1 MMTAIFAFVVD
12 CLIGD
17 PRSSLHPVVLIG
29 KLISFFE
36 GLLYHEQDSDRKKL
50 FYGFVLMVCVLSV
63 SYGVAEGIVW
73 LAALSGNVYVSIA
86 VQAVFL
92 SFMISP
98 RNLAEAG
105 REIRDYLLD
114 GNLEMARFKVGWIV
128 GRDTDNLT
136 EGEATRA
143 TVETISENIVDGII
157 SPLFYFFIG
166 GLPLAVAYRA
176 ANTMDSMIGYKND
189 KYLFFGRAAA
199 LADDVWNYIPA
210 RLTGLMLVAA
220 AFLLGLDWRGAWKIM
235 RRDAAKHPSPNGG
248 WTEST
253 VAGALGVRLGGLNYY
268 FGKPSFRTYMG
279 DPVHALEAN
288 HISLAIR
295 MMYTVTVMFLALMLA
310 ASWLLGGS
318 VPGGLM
324 L

>member
-1 MMTAIFAFVVD
+1 MAAILAFAAD

-17 PRSSLHPVVLIG
+17 PRSSLHPVVLMG
-29 KLISFFE
+29 NLISFFE
-36 GLLYHEQDSDRKKL
+36 GLLYHEEDSDRKKL
-50 FYGFVLMVCVLSV
+50 VSGFVLMVCVLAV
-63 SYGVAEGIVW
+63 SCGVAEGILW
-73 LAALSGNVYVSIA
+73 LAALSGNIYVSVA

-128 GRDTDNLT
+128 GRDTDKLT

-143 TVETISENIVDGII
+143 TVETISENTVDGVI

-199 LADDVWNYIPA
+199 RADDVWNYIPA
-210 RLTGLMLVAA
+210 RLTGVMFVAA
-220 AFLLGLDWRGAWKIM
+220 AFLLGLDWRGAWRMM

-253 VAGALGVRLGGLNYY
+253 VAGALGIRLGGLNYY

-279 DPVHALEAN
+279 DPVHELEAR

-295 MMYTVTVMFLALMLA
+295 LMYTVTVMFLMLA
-310 ASWLLGGS
+310 LATSWFLDCRAAGGFLL
-318 VPGGLM
+318 
-324 L
+324 

>member
-50 FYGFVLMVCVLSV
+50 FNGFVLMVCVLSV

-128 GRDTDNLT
+128 GRDTDKLT

-143 TVETISENIVDGII
+143 TVETISENTVDGVI
-157 SPLFYFFIG
+157 SPLFYFFVG

-176 ANTMDSMIGYKND
+176 ANTMDSMVGYKND

-199 LADDVWNYIPA
+199 RADDVWNYIPA
-210 RLTGLMLVAA
+210 RLTGFMFVAA
-220 AFLLGLDWRGAWKIM
+220 AFLLGLDWRGAWRIL
-235 RRDAAKHPSPNGG
+235 RRDAVKHPSPNGG

-253 VAGALGVRLGGLNYY
+253 VAGALGIRLGGLNYY

-279 DPVHALEAN
+279 EPLHELEAK
-288 HISLAIR
+288 HISQAIR
-295 MMYTVTVMFLALMLA
+295 MMYTVTVMFLVLA
-310 ASWLLGGS
+310 SATAWLLGGYL
-318 VPGGLM
+318 PGGLVV
-324 L
+324 

>member
-1 MMTAIFAFVVD
+1 MAAVLAFVVD

-17 PRSSLHPVVLIG
+17 PRSSLHPVVLMG

-36 GLLYHEQDSDRKKL
+36 GLLYREADSDRKK
-50 FYGFVLMVCVLSV
+50 FVCGAVLMVCVLSV
-63 SYGVAEGIVW
+63 AYGVGEGILW
-73 LAALSGNVYVSIA
+73 LVRRFENAYVVLA
-86 VQAVFL
+86 VQAVAL

-114 GNLEMARFKVGWIV
+114 GNLDMARFKVGWIV
-128 GRDTDNLT
+128 GRDTDKLT

-143 TVETISENIVDGII
+143 TVETISENTVDGVI
-157 SPLFYFFIG
+157 SPLFYFFVG

-176 ANTMDSMIGYKND
+176 ANTMDSMIGYKNG
-189 KYLFFGRAAA
+189 KYMYFGRVAART
-199 LADDVWNYIPA
+199 DDLWNYVPA
-210 RLTGLMLVAA
+210 RITGLLLVAS
-220 AFLLGLDWRGAWKIM
+220 AFLLGFDWRNAWRIL

-253 VAGALGVRLGGLNYY
+253 VAGALGIRLGGLNYY

-279 DPVHALEAN
+279 DPLHELEAR

-295 MMYTVTVMFLALMLA
+295 LMYTATVMFLALALVS
-310 ASWLLGGS
+310 SWLIGGGF
-318 VPGGLM
+318 VL
-324 L
+324 

>member
-1 MMTAIFAFVVD
+1 MVAVLAFAVD
-12 CLIGD
+12 CLLGD
-17 PRSSLHPVVLIG
+17 PRSSLHPVVLMG

-36 GLLYHEQDSDRKKL
+36 GLLYDEQDSDRKKL
-50 FYGFVLMVCVLSV
+50 FCGFILMVCVLAV
-63 SYGVAEGIVW
+63 SYSVAEGILW
-73 LAALSGNVYVSIA
+73 LAAQSGNASVSVA
-86 VQAVFL
+86 VQAVCL

-105 REIRDYLLD
+105 REIRDYLLE

-128 GRDTDNLT
+128 GRDTDKLT

-143 TVETISENIVDGII
+143 TVETISENTVDGVI
-157 SPLFYFFIG
+157 SPLFYFLVG

-189 KYLFFGRAAA
+189 KYLFFGRTAAR
-199 LADDVWNYIPA
+199 ADDLWNYIPA
-210 RLTGLMLVAA
+210 RLTGLMMVAA
-220 AFLLGLDWRGAWKIM
+220 AFLLGLDWRDAWRILH
-235 RRDAAKHPSPNGG
+235 RDASKHPSPNGG

-253 VAGALGVRLGGLNYY
+253 VAGALGIRLGGLNYY

-279 DPVHALEAN
+279 DPVHELEAR

-295 MMYTVTVMFLALMLA
+295 MMYTVTVMFLVLSLA
-310 ASWLLGGS
+310 VSWSFGADVS
-318 VPGGLM
+318 GGLWT
-324 L
+324 

>member
-1 MMTAIFAFVVD
+1 MMTAILAFVAD

-17 PRSSLHPVVLIG
+17 PRSSLHPVVLMG
-29 KLISFFE
+29 NLISFFE
-36 GLLYHEQDSDRKKL
+36 GLLYHEEDSDRKKL
-50 FYGFVLMVCVLSV
+50 VSGFVLMVCVLAV
-63 SYGVAEGIVW
+63 SCGVAEGILW
-73 LAALSGNVYVSIA
+73 LAALSGNIYVSVV

-128 GRDTDNLT
+128 GRDTDKLT

-143 TVETISENIVDGII
+143 TVETISENTVDGVI

-199 LADDVWNYIPA
+199 RADDVWNYIPA
-210 RLTGLMLVAA
+210 RLTGVMFVAA
-220 AFLLGLDWRGAWKIM
+220 AFLLGLDWRSAWRMM

-253 VAGALGVRLGGLNYY
+253 VAGALGIRLGGLNYY

-279 DPVHALEAN
+279 DPVHELEAR

-295 MMYTVTVMFLALMLA
+295 LMYTVTVMFLMLALA
-310 ASWLLGGS
+310 ASWFLDCRAAGGFLL
-318 VPGGLM
+318 
-324 L
+324 

>member
-1 MMTAIFAFVVD
+1 MMTAICAFLVD
-12 CLIGD
+12 CLVGD

-50 FYGFVLMVCVLSV
+50 FNGFVLMICVLSV
-63 SYGVAEGIVW
+63 SYGVAEGIVR
-73 LAALSGNVYVSIA
+73 LAALLGNVYVFIA

-128 GRDTDNLT
+128 GRDTDKLT

-143 TVETISENIVDGII
+143 TVETISENTVDGVI
-157 SPLFYFFIG
+157 SPLFYFFVG

-176 ANTMDSMIGYKND
+176 ANTMDSMVGYKND

-199 LADDVWNYIPA
+199 RADDVWNFIPA
-210 RLTGLMLVAA
+210 RLTGFMFVAA
-220 AFLLGLDWRGAWKIM
+220 AFLLGLDWRGAWRIL
-235 RRDAAKHPSPNGG
+235 RRDAVKHPSPNGG

-279 DPVHALEAN
+279 EPLHELEAK

-295 MMYTVTVMFLALMLA
+295 MMYAVTVMFLVLA
-310 ASWLLGGS
+310 SATAWLLGGYL
-318 VPGGLM
+318 PGGLV

>member
-1 MMTAIFAFVVD
+1 MMVAILAFAVD
-12 CLIGD
+12 YLIGD

-36 GLLYHEQDSDRKKL
+36 GLLYHEEDSDRKKL
-50 FYGFVLMVCVLSV
+50 VSGFVLMVCVLAV
-63 SYGVAEGIVW
+63 SYGAAEGILW
-73 LAALSGNVYVSIA
+73 LAALSGNLYVSVA

-128 GRDTDNLT
+128 GRDTDKLT

-143 TVETISENIVDGII
+143 TVETISENTVDGVI

-176 ANTMDSMIGYKND
+176 ANTMDSMVGYKND

-199 LADDVWNYIPA
+199 RADDAWNYIPA
-210 RLTGLMLVAA
+210 RLTGVMFVVA
-220 AFLLGLDWRGAWKIM
+220 AFLLGLDWRGAWRMM
-235 RRDAAKHPSPNGG
+235 RRDSAKHPSPNGG

-253 VAGALGVRLGGLNYY
+253 VAGALGIRLGGLNYY

-279 DPVHALEAN
+279 DPVHELEAR

-295 MMYTVTVMFLALMLA
+295 LMYTVTVMFLVLTLA
-310 ASWLLGGS
+310 ASWLLGCRAA
-318 VPGGLM
+318 GGL
-324 L
+324 LL

>member
-1 MMTAIFAFVVD
+1 MMIAALAFIVD
-12 CLIGD
+12 CLVGD

-29 KLISFFE
+29 NLISFFE
-36 GLLYHEQDSDRKKL
+36 RLLYREEDSDRKKL
-50 FYGFVLMVCVLSV
+50 FCGAVLMVCVLAIC
-63 SYGVAEGIVW
+63 YGAAEGVLY
-73 LAALSGNVYVSIA
+73 LAARFGNAYIFVGI
-86 VQAVFL
+86 QAVCL

-105 REIRDYLLD
+105 REIRDYLLE

-128 GRDTDNLT
+128 GRDTDKLT

-143 TVETISENIVDGII
+143 AVETISENTVDGII
-157 SPLFYFFIG
+157 SPLFYFFVG

-189 KYLFFGRAAA
+189 KYLFFGRVAAK
-199 LADDVWNYIPA
+199 ADDVWNYIPA
-210 RLTGLMLVAA
+210 RLTGLMMVVA
-220 AFLLGLDWRGAWKIM
+220 AFLLGFDWRGAWRIL
-235 RRDAAKHPSPNGG
+235 RRDAANHPSPNGG

-279 DPVHALEAN
+279 DPVHELEAR
-288 HISLAIR
+288 HISMAIR
-295 MMYTVTVMFLALMLA
+295 MMYMVTVMFLALAWA
-310 ASWLLGGS
+310 ASWLLGCRAT
-318 VPGGLM
+318 GGFVL
-324 L
+324 

>member
-1 MMTAIFAFVVD
+1 MMTAVLAFVVD

-36 GLLYHEQDSDRKKL
+36 NLLYHEQDSDRKKMVC
-50 FYGFVLMVCVLSV
+50 GAVLMVCVLAI
-63 SYGVAEGIVW
+63 SYGVAEEIVR

-86 VQAVFL
+86 IHAVAL

-105 REIRDYLLD
+105 REIRDYLME

-128 GRDTDNLT
+128 GRDTDKLT

-143 TVETISENIVDGII
+143 TGETISENTVDGVI
-157 SPLFYFFIG
+157 SPLFYFFVG

-189 KYLFFGRAAA
+189 KYLYFGRVAAR
-199 LADDVWNYIPA
+199 ADDVWNYIPA
-210 RLTGLMLVAA
+210 RLTGLMLVAV
-220 AFLLGLDWRGAWKIM
+220 AFLLGFDWRSAWRIL

-253 VAGALGVRLGGLNYY
+253 VAGALGIRLGGLNYY

-279 DPVHALEAN
+279 DPIYELEAR
-288 HISLAIR
+288 HISQAIR
-295 MMYTVTVMFLALMLA
+295 MMYATTVMFLLLALVVE
-310 ASWLLGGS
+310 WFFCGGFI
-318 VPGGLM
+318 V
-324 L
+324 

>member
-1 MMTAIFAFVVD
+1 MITAIFAFLVD

-17 PRSSLHPVVLIG
+17 PRSSLHPVILIG

-50 FYGFVLMVCVLSV
+50 FNGVVLMVCVLSV
-63 SYGVAEGIVW
+63 SYGVAEGMVR

-128 GRDTDNLT
+128 GRDTDKLT

-143 TVETISENIVDGII
+143 TVETISENTVDGVI

-176 ANTMDSMIGYKND
+176 ANTMDSMVGYKND

-199 LADDVWNYIPA
+199 RADDVWNFIPA
-210 RLTGLMLVAA
+210 RLTGLMFVAA
-220 AFLLGLDWRGAWKIM
+220 AFLLGLDWRGAWRIL

-253 VAGALGVRLGGLNYY
+253 VAGALGIRLGGLNYY

-279 DPVHALEAN
+279 EPLHELEAK

-295 MMYTVTVMFLALMLA
+295 MMYTVTVMFLVLALA
-310 ASWLLGGS
+310 TAWLLGGYL
-318 VPGGLM
+318 PGGLV

>member
-1 MMTAIFAFVVD
+1 MIAALAFIVD

-29 KLISFFE
+29 NLISFFE
-36 GLLYHEQDSDRKKL
+36 GLLYHEDNSDRQKL
-50 FYGFVLMVCVLSV
+50 FCGAALTICVLAI
-63 SYGVAEGIVW
+63 SYGAAEGIVR
-73 LAALSGNVYVSIA
+73 LAALSGNGYVSVA
-86 VQAVFL
+86 VQALAL

-105 REIRDYLLD
+105 REIRDYLLE

-128 GRDTDNLT
+128 GRDTDKLT

-143 TVETISENIVDGII
+143 TVETISENTVDGVI
-157 SPLFYFFIG
+157 SPLFYYFVG

-189 KYLFFGRAAA
+189 KYLYFGRVAAR
-199 LADDVWNYIPA
+199 ADDVWNYIPA
-210 RLTGLMLVAA
+210 RITGLMLVLA
-220 AFLLGLDWRGAWKIM
+220 AFLLGFDWRSAWRIL

-253 VAGALGVRLGGLNYY
+253 VAGALGIRLGGLNYY

-279 DPVHALEAN
+279 DPLHELEAR
-288 HISLAIR
+288 HISQAIR
-295 MMYTVTVMFLALMLA
+295 MMYATTVMFLALMLA
-310 ASWLLGGS
+310 ASWLLGGY
-318 VPGGLM
+318 VPGGLV

>member
-1 MMTAIFAFVVD
+1 MMIAVLAFVVD

-50 FYGFVLMVCVLSV
+50 FCGFVLMVCVLLV
-63 SYGVAEGIVW
+63 SCGVAEGVVW
-73 LAALSGNVYVSIA
+73 LAALTGNVYVSMG
-86 VQAVFL
+86 VQAVLL

-105 REIRDYLLD
+105 REIRDYLLE

-128 GRDTDNLT
+128 GRDTDKLT

-143 TVETISENIVDGII
+143 TVETISENTVDGVI
-157 SPLFYFFIG
+157 SPLFYFFVG

-176 ANTMDSMIGYKND
+176 ANTMDSMVGYKND

-199 LADDVWNYIPA
+199 LADSGRRPDFTPPYRIDGLTPFRRDVVDALLAIPFGA
-210 RLTGLMLVAA
+210 TATYGDIAA
-220 AFLLGLDWRGAWKIM
+220 AIARRRGLAKMSAQAVGQAVGWNPICIVVPCHRVVGA
-235 RRDAAKHPSPNGG
+235 
-248 WTEST
+248 
-253 VAGALGVRLGGLNYY
+253 AGTLVDQL
-268 FGKPSFRTYMG
+268 
-279 DPVHALEAN
+279 
-288 HISLAIR
+288 
-295 MMYTVTVMFLALMLA
+295 
-310 ASWLLGGS
+310 
-318 VPGGLM
+318 
-324 L
+324 

>member
-1 MMTAIFAFVVD
+1 MITAIFAFLVD

-50 FYGFVLMVCVLSV
+50 FNGFVLMVCVLSV
-63 SYGVAEGIVW
+63 SYGVAEGMVR

-128 GRDTDNLT
+128 GRDTDKLT

-143 TVETISENIVDGII
+143 TVETISENTVDGVI

-176 ANTMDSMIGYKND
+176 ANTMDSMVGYKND

-199 LADDVWNYIPA
+199 RADDVWNYIPA
-210 RLTGLMLVAA
+210 RLTGFMFVAA
-220 AFLLGLDWRGAWKIM
+220 AFLLGLDWRGAWRIL

-253 VAGALGVRLGGLNYY
+253 VAGALGIRLGGLNYY

-279 DPVHALEAN
+279 EPLHEMEAK
-288 HISLAIR
+288 HISQAIL
-295 MMYTVTVMFLALMLA
+295 MMYTVTLMFLVLA
-310 ASWLLGGS
+310 SATAWLLGGYL
-318 VPGGLM
+318 PGGLV

>member
-128 GRDTDNLT
+128 GRDTDKLT

-143 TVETISENIVDGII
+143 TVETISENTVDGVI
-157 SPLFYFFIG
+157 SPLFYFFVG

-176 ANTMDSMIGYKND
+176 ANTMDSMVGYKND

-199 LADDVWNYIPA
+199 RADDVWNYIPA
-210 RLTGLMLVAA
+210 RLTGFMFVAA
-220 AFLLGLDWRGAWKIM
+220 AFLLGLDWRGAWRIL

-253 VAGALGVRLGGLNYY
+253 VAGALGIRLGGLNYY

-279 DPVHALEAN
+279 EPLHELEAK

-295 MMYTVTVMFLALMLA
+295 MMYAVTVMFFVLASVTA
-310 ASWLLGGS
+310 WLLGGYL
-318 VPGGLM
+318 PGGLV